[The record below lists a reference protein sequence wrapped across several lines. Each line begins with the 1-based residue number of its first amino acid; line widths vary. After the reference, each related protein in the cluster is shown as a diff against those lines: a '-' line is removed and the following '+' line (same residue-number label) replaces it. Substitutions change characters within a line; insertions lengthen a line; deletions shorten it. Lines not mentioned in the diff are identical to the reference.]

1 MPDGLSLDNV
11 REDGGVDVTTD
22 PDADWWTTSDVA
34 AYLDVRVSTVTAYR
48 RRSQMPEPDRTI
60 GRTPVWRPKRIIEW
74 HESRPRPGTGGRP
87 VLGGHAEDLGRELR
101 AAIASGRR
109 AAGDKLPSERELAA
123 ESGAGRTA
131 VRSVL
136 ARLAADGL
144 IEAQHGRGYFV
155 SPAAPSG
162 VEAVP
167 ESTHG
172 AGVDAGESSGE
183 GSNDVE
189 GAGGVD
195 AL

>member
-1 MPDGLSLDNV
+1 M
-11 REDGGVDVTTD
+11 DVTTD
-22 PDADWWTTSDVA
+22 PEAEWWTTSDVA

-74 HESRPRPGTGGRP
+74 HESRPRPGAGGRP
-87 VLGGHAEDLGRELR
+87 GSRGHVEDLGRDLR
-101 AAIASGRR
+101 EAIASGRR

-131 VRSVL
+131 VRSML

-155 SPAAPSG
+155 SPTAPSG
-162 VEAVP
+162 VETVP

-172 AGVDAGESSGE
+172 AGVDTGESSGD

-189 GAGGVD
+189 GAGGAD